1 MVENPKKSPRAS
13 KTDPNEQ
20 LASMTA
26 FNGAAMEVFR
36 QACQAYATGLA
47 TLNGE
52 LMSFV
57 NTRLKH
63 DADLGQALAKCS
75 NWADAANLQ
84 QEWAQKASQE
94 YLLEAG
100 KLMEVAS
107 KVAQESWQ
115 PVSAKAEQAI
125 KELQKTAA

>member
-26 FNGAAMEVFR
+26 FNGAAMEVFT

-84 QEWAQKASQE
+84 QIWMQKAS
-94 YLLEAG
+94 EAYIEESS
-100 KLMEVAS
+100 KLMEAAS
-107 KVAQESWQ
+107 KVAKESWE
-115 PVSAKAEQAI
+115 PVSAKAEQAVE
-125 KELQKTAA
+125 ELRKTTA